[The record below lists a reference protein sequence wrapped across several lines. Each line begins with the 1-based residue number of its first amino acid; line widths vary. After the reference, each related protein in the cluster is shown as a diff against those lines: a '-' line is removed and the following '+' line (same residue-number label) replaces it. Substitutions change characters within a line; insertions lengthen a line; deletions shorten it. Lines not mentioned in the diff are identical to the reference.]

1 MSAGFDTYRK
11 FVRPL
16 DDVDVQRILE
26 PLFVVT
32 GCGSGSGFRIHRI
45 LHAFT
50 HQQIVPAPSRSAIIP
65 CLVRRLSV

>member
-16 DDVDVQRILE
+16 DDVDVEHILE
-26 PLFVVT
+26 PVVAVT
-32 GCGSGSGFRIHRI
+32 GSGSGCGFRIHL